1 MPNTKTI
8 ISCAMT
14 GGSTQK
20 EKCAALPITP
30 EEIAEDVYRVW
41 NAGASIVHLHM
52 RDENA
57 KATLDTARFKKTVE
71 LIRAHKDCDV
81 IINCTSSSANTGM
94 GNAARMEHFRQIPE
108 IEIGSIDCGSF
119 NYGCRYLFDNNPQ
132 FLEELARCF
141 QECNVLPE
149 VEIFDTGMIGNL
161 KHYIKM
167 GLIQSPVWC
176 QLVMNILGGCD
187 ATVDNLLHLVRQL
200 PEGALWSCTGIGAA
214 HLPMMYAALALG
226 GHVRVGLEDNIYYA
240 YGQPATNV
248 QLVERA
254 VRVVTEFGNQPATPA
269 EARALLG
276 LRPLEV

>member
-1 MPNTKTI
+1 MTKNKTI

-14 GGSTQK
+14 GGSTPK
-20 EKCAALPITP
+20 DKCPALPIEP

-41 NAGASIVHLHM
+41 KAGASIVHLHM

-57 KATLDTARFKKTVE
+57 RATLDLDRFKKTVA

-81 IINCTSSSANTGM
+81 IINCTSSSANTG
-94 GNAARMEHFRQIPE
+94 AAHSARFEHFRQIPE
-108 IEIGSIDCGSF
+108 IEIGSMDCGSF

-141 QECNVLPE
+141 QEYDVLPE

-161 KHYIKM
+161 KHYIDK

-176 QLVMNILGGCD
+176 QLVMNILGGCS

-200 PEGALWSCTGIGAA
+200 PEGALWSCTGIGPS

-226 GHVRVGLEDNIYYA
+226 GHVRVGLEDNIFYE
-240 YGQPATNV
+240 YGRTTTNLE
-248 QLVERA
+248 LVERA
-254 VRVVTEFGNQPATPA
+254 VRVVREFGNEPATPA
-269 EARALLG
+269 EARAMLG
-276 LRPLEV
+276 LKPLQR